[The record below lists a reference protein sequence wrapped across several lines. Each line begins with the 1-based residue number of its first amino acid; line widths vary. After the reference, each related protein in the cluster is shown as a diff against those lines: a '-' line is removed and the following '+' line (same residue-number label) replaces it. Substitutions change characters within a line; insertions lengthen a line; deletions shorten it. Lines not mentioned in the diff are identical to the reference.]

1 MLAGGVVVL
10 LAVVSLATRSGDRDR
25 AVPGGSITG
34 SAGHHLFVWFLLVV
48 FPILA
53 VIGLGLFLYGQVVRR
68 RDPEIAKL
76 RRRARRRFALLCL
89 VLLAIV
95 VWAQRTGH
103 NPLSGLH
110 FGNPFARGGGPDA
123 NAQAQG
129 RPGHSDGFSTIDWV
143 VAGLTWFLIVAAA
156 VVGVRRL
163 LRRPEPEPEPELVVR
178 ADHEPADTRLERLR
192 AETDPR
198 RAVIGA
204 YALMDRLMADRELGR
219 RRSEAP
225 LEYLGR
231 MTGAGYG
238 RITALG
244 RLTRLYARARFSAHP
259 VDRRMQTEAVQA
271 VETIASE
278 DPA

>member
-10 LAVVSLATRSGDRDR
+10 LAVVSLATRSGDHDR
-25 AVPGGSITG
+25 AVPGGSLTG
-34 SAGHHLFVWFLLVV
+34 SAGHHVFAWFLLVV

-53 VIGLGLFLYGQVVRR
+53 AIGLGLFFYGQIVRR

-110 FGNPFARGGGPDA
+110 LNNPFARGAGPGA
-123 NAQAQG
+123 NAQAHG

-143 VAGLTWFLIVAAA
+143 VAGLTWFLIVAAM
-156 VVGVRRL
+156 VVAVRRL
-163 LRRPEPEPEPELVVR
+163 LRRPEPEPELVVR
-178 ADHEPADTRLERLR
+178 ADDEPADTRLERLR

-231 MTGAGYG
+231 MTGAGYS

-259 VDRRMQTEAVQA
+259 VDRRMQTEAVEA

>member
-10 LAVVSLATRSGDRDR
+10 LAVVSLATRSGDHDR

-34 SAGHHLFVWFLLVV
+34 SAGHHVFAWFLLVV

-53 VIGLGLFLYGQVVRR
+53 AIGLGLFFYGQIMRR

-89 VLLAIV
+89 VLLAIFA
-95 VWAQRTGH
+95 WAQRTGH

-110 FGNPFARGGGPDA
+110 LNNPFARGGGPGS

-129 RPGHSDGFSTIDWV
+129 NPGHSDGFSTIDWV
-143 VAGLTWFLIVAAA
+143 VAGLTWVLIMAA
-156 VVGVRRL
+156 VVVAVRRL
-163 LRRPEPEPEPELVVR
+163 LRRPMPEPELVVR
-178 ADHEPADTRLERLR
+178 ADDEPADTRLERLR

-259 VDRRMQTEAVQA
+259 VDRRMQTEAVEA